1 VDSNL
6 QAQAEDFARELN
18 DLLKKTFKGRQ
29 PQFRAIADSKS
40 GRVSINSCIDRDGE
54 QIVEPISV
62 SLIGRRGIPKVLF
75 DIEFE
80 CQWSSE
86 FNFLAVQESSIELR
100 LDGTRNPLFRYD
112 FDKHKKGE
120 NPSAYLHVHAHRD
133 EIAWLMIQG
142 NGAKPRERKKRGAM
156 PVLSSIHFPLGGER
170 FRPCVEDVL
179 QFCIHEFGLEV
190 KATSRHALETGRV
203 QWRNKQL
210 KAAISDSPLI
220 AVAALR
226 EYGWVVEPGPEA
238 QQSPRE
244 TKTRKL

>member
-1 VDSNL
+1 VDPNL
-6 QAQAEDFARELN
+6 QAQAEDFASDLN
-18 DLLKKTFKGRQ
+18 NLIKKTFKGKQ
-29 PQFRAIADSKS
+29 PQFRAITDSNS
-40 GRVSINSCIDRDGE
+40 GRVSINTHIDIDGK
-54 QIVEPISV
+54 QNVGPISV
-62 SLIGRRGIPKVLF
+62 SLIGRRRIPKVLF

-112 FDKHKKGE
+112 FDKHKSGE

-142 NGAKPRERKKRGAM
+142 NGAKPRERKRKGTM

-170 FRPCVEDVL
+170 FRPCVEDIL
-179 QFCIHEFGLEV
+179 QFCIYEFGLEV
-190 KATSRHALETGRV
+190 KTTSRNALETGRV

-238 QQSPRE
+238 QKSPRE
-244 TKTRKL
+244 TRTRKL